1 MIYLRHK
8 DILYNSLMYP
18 YTFSHIFMQKTNED
32 LLIIESAFAVNNNG
46 IHLMQSLNYFI
57 TNSKQ
62 SAR

>member
-1 MIYLRHK
+1 
-8 DILYNSLMYP
+8 MYP
-18 YTFSHIFMQKTNED
+18 YTFSHIFMQKTNKD
-32 LLIIESAFAVNNNG
+32 LFILESAFAVNNNG